1 MTIQKEEILMIHLDW
16 EERATCKQVKCV
28 HANAKK
34 FIVNNKLTPGK
45 IYDVKNETE
54 EFYFIIDNSNR
65 IGGFRK
71 EYFKEMN

>member
-1 MTIQKEEILMIHLDW
+1 MIHKDW
-16 EERATCKQVKCV
+16 ENNQTIKKIRCV

-34 FIVNNKLTPGK
+34 FVVDTMLTAGE

-65 IGGFRK
+65 IAGFK
-71 EYFKEMN
+71 KDYFEEI

>member
-1 MTIQKEEILMIHLDW
+1 MIHKDW
-16 EERATCKQVKCV
+16 DNRDTIKQIKCV
-28 HANAKK
+28 HADAKK
-34 FIVNNKLTPGK
+34 FIVHHKLTPGK

-71 EYFKEMN
+71 NYFAETK